1 MASKHLLAAI
11 VPAFF
16 AIVAAQDQ
24 PVLSTIATVPE
35 LSSFSAVILASGGS
49 EPNPAFEERFN
60 SILDGRNYTVLAP
73 TNDAINKIP
82 PAVVEALTAAPAYPI
97 FESIIRT
104 HIAEGFVASADVVG
118 ASPFE
123 AIEGFP
129 ISAAAVGGNQAIIV
143 NEQAQIVAVDRPAS
157 NGVVH
162 QIDQVLNPFTDYF
175 GISSTTAPPTT
186 SETDGTVADILLGDQ
201 RLTTV
206 RDILQA
212 LSPGFINTRLALAK
226 AGGAP
231 QIFAA
236 PSNDAF
242 AGLPDNTADASVAP
256 SNQPLSLQLYSLGLL
271 DTDARFADLDFSGGP
286 INIGSTLTGINLTA
300 SQVEGGATFL
310 NNAGIQEQVCGSNG
324 CVWLLDRV
332 LDPLYLAFG
341 PLNRAGAAL

>member
-1 MASKHLLAAI
+1 MTDSWK
-11 VPAFF
+11 
-16 AIVAAQDQ
+16 
-24 PVLSTIATVPE
+24 
-35 LSSFSAVILASGGS
+35 
-49 EPNPAFEERFN
+49 
-60 SILDGRNYTVLAP
+60 
-73 TNDAINKIP
+73 AINKIP

-104 HIAEGFVASADVVG
+104 HIAEGFVTSADVVS

-129 ISAAAVGGNQAIIV
+129 ISAAAVGGSQAILV
-143 NEQAQIVAVDRPAS
+143 NNQAQIVAVDTFAS

-162 QIDQVLNPFTDYF
+162 QIDQVLNPYTDYF
-175 GISSTTAPPTT
+175 GISNTTAPPTT
-186 SETDGTVADILLGDQ
+186 SETDGTVADILLGDE

-212 LSPGFINTRLALAK
+212 LSVDFVNTRLALAE
-226 AGGAP
+226 AGGTP

-242 AGLPDNTADASVAP
+242 VGLPENTVDASVAP
-256 SNQPLSLQLYSLGLL
+256 SNQALSLQLYSIGLL

-286 INIGSTLTGINLTA
+286 ISVASTFTGINITA

-310 NNAGIQEQVCGSNG
+310 NNAGVQEQVCGSNG
-324 CVWLLDRV
+324 CVWIVDRI

-341 PLNRAGAAL
+341 PLNRA